1 MIPYWTFRVCSFLA
15 QAVPAPVAHAIG
27 AMILSVVY
35 YLWPRG
41 RRNAILSMRQVLG
54 PDAPE
59 SLVRRHA
66 RESFRNYARSVVEF
80 LRFPKLTE
88 EELADL
94 VPDSFGWEYLEGA
107 LSRKK
112 GVILV
117 MPHFGSWDLAGAIL
131 ARRAQPF
138 NAVADSFAS
147 PGMNR
152 LVQGARMKQGI
163 QIIASQDQGALK
175 RLYRALA
182 RNEVVGIVPDRPVEC
197 GDGGVQVSF
206 FGRQARLPA
215 GVAMLA
221 LRTGATIIPGFC
233 ARRADG
239 KYYGGLYPPI
249 EYEPTGDRSRDIQEL
264 TQRVMRALETIIRLH
279 PDQWYMFKRLWLPD
293 SENSHA

>member
-1 MIPYWTFRVCSFLA
+1 
-15 QAVPAPVAHAIG
+15 
-27 AMILSVVY
+27 
-35 YLWPRG
+35 
-41 RRNAILSMRQVLG
+41 MRQVLG

-88 EELADL
+88 EELAGL
-94 VPDSFGWEYLEGA
+94 VADSFGWEYLEGA

-138 NAVADSFAS
+138 NAVADSFVS
-147 PGMNR
+147 PDMNR
-152 LVQGARMKQGI
+152 MVQGARMKQGI
-163 QIIASQDQGALK
+163 HIIASQDQGALK
-175 RLYRALA
+175 HLYRALA
-182 RNEVVGIVPDRPVEC
+182 RNEIVGIVPDRPVEW

-264 TQRVMRALETIIRLH
+264 TQRVMGALEAIIRLH

-293 SENSHA
+293 SENSQA